1 MEYNALVFLWPNKGL
16 DISPEVVT
24 KMSQVLVQTGYCDLK
39 DITVKYMDESEI
51 AKATAAHTCSLVYA
65 AKTPANNDEE
75 AMKNALI
82 YIANRFQKY
91 LGNVVLFTVN
101 LANAVSTAKQNISF
115 TGVGSNTDALLN
127 AVEIIATK
135 RALVM
140 PNFAK
145 KHNLSQGIIDAIVT
159 VYKSY
164 QHVS

>member
-1 MEYNALVFLWPNKGL
+1 MDYNALVLLWPSRNM
-16 DISPEVVT
+16 DVT
-24 KMSQVLVQTGYCDLK
+24 AETVEPMAQMLVQQGFCSREE
-39 DITVKYMDESEI
+39 ITMKYMDESEI
-51 AKATAAHTCSLVYA
+51 AHATVGHTCSLGYV
-65 AKTPANNDEE
+65 AKTAANNDEE

-82 YIANRFQKY
+82 YIATRFQKY

-115 TGVGSNTDALLN
+115 TGVGSSTDELLT

-135 RALVM
+135 RALVL

-159 VYKSY
+159 VYKSC
-164 QHVS
+164 